1 MIHIVATTIAR
12 WKVRAHEPFSL
23 RYNEG
28 MSAIT
33 LAVVPSSTPGDSRAA
48 LEAVCQELSKQLKRE
63 VRGTHPESYS
73 ALVSELEKD
82 RVQYAWM
89 SPALLVLSDE
99 NIQLRPLLSAV
110 RGNRTDYCAAL
121 FVDAAKP
128 IHKLDELAGKTV
140 AWVDPT
146 SASYLY
152 PRLHLAARGVDPS
165 QLFGEEL
172 FLRSHA
178 EVVRAVFDG
187 RADVGATYAEKPV
200 KDQPIERAGFC
211 DVMPD
216 RPARVL
222 EWTQPIPND
231 VIAGHGL
238 LSKPDHRSFGNAILT
253 LAERPNGRQLLYNAF
268 HAERFMTTPR
278 GALKPLFELVRLARS
293 RGLFPHL

>member
-1 MIHIVATTIAR
+1 M
-12 WKVRAHEPFSL
+12 PS
-23 RYNEG
+23 
-28 MSAIT
+28 IT
-33 LAVVPSSTPGDSRAA
+33 FAVVPSSTPGDSRVA
-48 LEAVCQELSKQLKRE
+48 LDAVCTELTKLLGTT
-63 VRGTHPESYS
+63 VRGTCPESYS

-89 SPALLVLSDE
+89 SPALLVLTEE

-121 FVDAAKP
+121 FVDADQP
-128 IHKLDELAGKTV
+128 IHKLEQLAGKTV

-152 PRLHLAARGVDPS
+152 PRLHLAARGVDPAE
-165 QLFGEEL
+165 LFGEEL

-187 RADVGATYAEKPV
+187 RADAGATYAERPKRGE
-200 KDQPIERAGFC
+200 PIQRAGFC

-222 EWTQPIPND
+222 EWSQPIPND
-231 VIAGHGL
+231 VIVGHGL
-238 LSKPDHRSFGNAILT
+238 LSRPDHRSFSNAILT

-268 HAERFMTTPR
+268 HTEQFVTTPR
-278 GALKPLFELVRLARS
+278 AALRPLFDLVRLARS